1 MSIYGP
7 RFTMKRVI
15 PAATVL
21 LLFGTAAYAINV
33 HFKSG
38 STPTF
43 DIPVRSL
50 ALESTGDLA
59 GLGPGTVGL
68 TLVATGSGTATCTN
82 PSGAN
87 QPAGQNPVPITASG
101 SVNFKPD
108 HSGNASYD
116 VTTSEPTASPETSCG
131 SAVTGCH
138 GLCEERDPVMRQRG
152 FWVSAYDDETSI
164 PISRFDGTQV
174 WLLDDAMIA
183 YAEPDVA

>member
-7 RFTMKRVI
+7 RSMMKRVI

-21 LLFGTAAYAINV
+21 LLFGTAAYAISV

-116 VTTSEPTASPETSCG
+116 VTTSEPTASGDCPNGHWTETIV
-131 SAVTGCH
+131 AVTYTGGTLTATQGGATVFTASCT
-138 GLCEERDPVMRQRG
+138 
-152 FWVSAYDDETSI
+152 FS
-164 PISRFDGTQV
+164 PISSNGSNTTEI
-174 WLLDDAMIA
+174 DATN
-183 YAEPDVA
+183 VVCQ